1 MTETTSAARAAR
13 GRDLGAYG
21 EACAARYLTG
31 LGMTVLDRNWR
42 CDQGEIDLIL
52 RDGHVLVICE
62 VKTRTSDRF
71 GHPLE
76 AVNERKAARL
86 RRLAARW
93 LADHALRPPEVRLDL
108 VGVLAPP
115 GGDVTLEHVR
125 GIG

>member
-62 VKTRTSDRF
+62 VKTRSSATYGGPF
-71 GHPLE
+71 E
-76 AVNERKAARL
+76 AVTGHKAMRL
-86 RRLAARW
+86 RRLAMHW
-93 LADHALRPPEVRLDL
+93 LEVHDVEPPSVRIDVVSVVLQPRGGP
-108 VGVLAPP
+108 VVERIAGVA
-115 GGDVTLEHVR
+115 
-125 GIG
+125 